1 VDAPLSAPDALIPDA
16 LIRPWRTATLVA
28 SLVAAIE
35 LVLLLGAGFLLL
47 AKPLAHAMQKHAAA
61 TAFAPANK
69 HTSAPPVIHKPAPI
83 GLPKLLR
90 SQTGV
95 FVFNGNGRSGAASSE
110 ASKLSSLNYLVPGTG
125 NAKRQDYATTVVMFR
140 KGFHAEGVRLAR
152 DLHVKIVGPLDGLK
166 PSALR
171 GAQLAIVLGAQ

>member
-1 VDAPLSAPDALIPDA
+1 MDAPLPALDA

-47 AKPLAHAMQKHAAA
+47 AKPLTHAMQRHAAA
-61 TAFAPANK
+61 TAFAPTRK
-69 HTSAPPVIHKPAPI
+69 HTTTPVIPKRAPI
-83 GLPKLLR
+83 GQPKLLR
-90 SQTGV
+90 SETGV

-110 ASKLSSLNYLVPGTG
+110 ASKLSNLNYRVPGTG
-125 NAKRQDYATTVVMFR
+125 NAKRQDYATTVVMYK
-140 KGFHAEGVRLAR
+140 KGFHAEGVRLAH
-152 DLHVKIVGPLDGLK
+152 DLHVKIVGPLDGLT

>member
-1 VDAPLSAPDALIPDA
+1 VDAPLPAPDA

-61 TAFAPANK
+61 TAFAPAKK
-69 HTSAPPVIHKPAPI
+69 HTATPVHKQAPI

-95 FVFNGNGRSGAASSE
+95 FVFNGNGRAGAASSE
-110 ASKLSSLNYLVPGTG
+110 ASKLSNLNYLVPGTG
-125 NAKRQDYATTVVMFR
+125 NAKRQDYATTVVMFK
-140 KGFHAEGVRLAR
+140 KGFHAEGVRLAH
-152 DLHVKIVGPLDGLK
+152 DLGVKIVGPLDGLT

-171 GAQLAIVLGAQ
+171 GGQLAIVLGAD

>member
-1 VDAPLSAPDALIPDA
+1 VDTPLSAPDA

-47 AKPLAHAMQKHAAA
+47 AKPLTHALQKHAAA
-61 TAFAPANK
+61 TAFAPVRK
-69 HTSAPPVIHKPAPI
+69 HTSTPVIHKQAPI

-90 SQTGV
+90 SETGV

-110 ASKLSSLNYLVPGTG
+110 AAKLSNLNYRVPGTG
-125 NAKRQDYATTVVMFR
+125 NAKRQDYATTVVMYK

-152 DLHVKIVGPLDGLK
+152 DLHVKIVGPLDGLT

>member
-1 VDAPLSAPDALIPDA
+1 MDAPLPASE

-47 AKPLAHAMQKHAAA
+47 AKPIAHAMQKHAAA
-61 TAFAPANK
+61 TAFAPAKK
-69 HTSAPPVIHKPAPI
+69 HTAAPVIHKRAPI
-83 GLPKLLR
+83 GAPKLLR

-110 ASKLSSLNYLVPGTG
+110 AGKLSSLNYLVAGKG
-125 NAKRQDYATTVVMFR
+125 NAKRQDYATTVIMFK
-140 KGFHAEGVRLAR
+140 KGFQAEGVRLAH
-152 DLHVKIVGPLDGLK
+152 DLGVKIVGPLDGLT
-166 PSALR
+166 PSALH
-171 GAQLAIVLGAQ
+171 GGQLAIVLGAQ

>member
-1 VDAPLSAPDALIPDA
+1 VDAPLTAPDA

-28 SLVAAIE
+28 SIVAAIE

-61 TAFAPANK
+61 TAFAPAKK
-69 HTSAPPVIHKPAPI
+69 HTAAPVIHKRAPV

-90 SQTGV
+90 SETGV
-95 FVFNGNGRSGAASSE
+95 FVFNGNGHAGAASSE
-110 ASKLSSLNYLVPGTG
+110 GNTLSNLNYRVLGTG
-125 NAKRQDYATTVVMFR
+125 NAKRQDYATSVVMFK
-140 KGFHAEGVRLAR
+140 KGFQAEGVRLAH
-152 DLHVKIVGPLDGLK
+152 DLHLKIVGPLDGLT
-166 PSALR
+166 PSALH

>member
-1 VDAPLSAPDALIPDA
+1 VDAPLTAPDA

-61 TAFAPANK
+61 TAFAPAK
-69 HTSAPPVIHKPAPI
+69 KQTAAPVMHKQAPI

-90 SQTGV
+90 SETGV
-95 FVFNGNGRSGAASSE
+95 FVFNGNGRAGAASGE
-110 ASKLSSLNYLVPGTG
+110 ANTLSNLNYRVSGTG
-125 NAKRQDYATTVVMFR
+125 NAKRQDYATTVVMFK

-152 DLHVKIVGPLDGLK
+152 DLHVKIVGPLDGLM
-166 PSALR
+166 PSALH